1 MEFKDNNY
9 NKYVYLV
16 KLNEIFDEIKV
27 TMSKK
32 YDML

>member
-1 MEFKDNNY
+1 MEFEDNNY